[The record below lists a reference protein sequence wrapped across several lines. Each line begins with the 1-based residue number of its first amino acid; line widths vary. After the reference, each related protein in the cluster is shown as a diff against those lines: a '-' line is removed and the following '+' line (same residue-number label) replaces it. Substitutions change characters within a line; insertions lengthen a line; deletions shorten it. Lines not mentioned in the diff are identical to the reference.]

1 MIYKETPMQTA
12 AKKSRPI
19 VALLVLLSLTAFA
32 SPWQS
37 LRAED
42 APKPEEKA
50 ADWSV
55 APLLP
60 PETLFVVT
68 SPDSKKMTDKFKQ
81 TGLWQL
87 YSNPDVQKAFR
98 TPLMAAQMGMAAAE
112 LQAGIKIPEILS
124 WINQG
129 EVTFAM
135 LACDHR
141 NEKDEPV
148 PDLLISLQAKEKTQ
162 AVLDEISKR
171 IDQLNANA
179 GNQLDLTQTPVG
191 NYTVHRVGHVAVPF
205 SISYTVCDGQIIVT
219 LGEGYIEK
227 ILTLHEKLKAGPLP
241 AAANGKP
248 ETLAQTPAFLATTR
262 KSSDADLIAFANW
275 DLLRDNKILNFKP
288 HNDRVQADWDLVGLD
303 AVHAM
308 SYALSVKGQSLREV
322 LYVDTPAAARK
333 GMLALFDG
341 AAPLNPTVLAQAP
354 RNSVLAVALD
364 FAPDKF
370 SDKLAELASIDNPNA
385 RQELDQALTLAGQQL
400 KVDVKKEIFG
410 ALTGQATFSVAM
422 VAKNAKLPVAMP
434 QALLTI
440 QVKDTNALKTVLASV
455 RNALGEK
462 FEYSETAANNNS
474 IVTVREKFPQGH
486 KPRQIA
492 YAIDKSDLLVS
503 LYPLALRDE
512 LARRQGA
519 GSPSDK
525 ARSAGS
531 LSEDDDFKNAMSSI
545 SGTPQFL
552 FYADTGAIATAA
564 YDILIPIAQ
573 LEPRPPQLDVS
584 VLPSADL
591 LAQNLTGTV
600 FSLNSDSD
608 GVTASGYSPTG
619 VVGLFAVTVSAA
631 IKNRQNAGGGVGG
644 AGGGAMQ
651 QRKRSVLDALN
662 QGLQA
667 YAKDNNGAFPHA
679 VKDLQ
684 PKYLPQLTTELNFV
698 EYLGKQDKE
707 NKVVAHSSEKLPG
720 PITVLLQNG
729 TVADIRR
736 ESLGKTLK
744 EGFNAD
750 AAVTEAPK
758 QAPDF

>member
-1 MIYKETPMQTA
+1 MKIA
-12 AKKSRPI
+12 AT
-19 VALLVLLSLTAFA
+19 LLLLLSLSVLTLT
-32 SPWQS
+32 SQT

-42 APKPEEKA
+42 APKPEKVD
-50 ADWSV
+50 DWTV

-87 YSNPDVQKAFR
+87 YANADVQKAFR
-98 TPLMAAQMGMAAAE
+98 GPLMAAQIGMAAAE
-112 LQAGIKIPEILS
+112 LQAGVKIPEILS

-148 PDLLISLQAKEKTQ
+148 PDLLISIQAREKTQ

-179 GNQLDLTQTPVG
+179 GNQLDITQTPVG

-227 ILTLHEKLKAGPLP
+227 ILALHERLKAGPLQ
-241 AAANGKP
+241 AAAKP
-248 ETLAQTPAFLATTR
+248 EVLSQTPAFLATTS
-262 KSSDADLIAFANW
+262 KSPNADFIAFANW
-275 DLLRDNKILNFKP
+275 DGLRDNKILNVKP
-288 HNDRVQADWDLVGLD
+288 HNDRETADWELVGLNT
-303 AVHAM
+303 VHAF
-308 SYALSVKGQSLREV
+308 SYAVSVKGQSLREV
-322 LYVDTPAAARK
+322 LYVDAPAAARK
-333 GMLALFDG
+333 GLLTLFDG
-341 AAPLNPTVLAQAP
+341 AAGLTPATLAQAP
-354 RNSVLAVALD
+354 RNAIAAIALN
-364 FAPDKF
+364 FSPDKL
-370 SDKLAELASIDNPNA
+370 SDKIAELATIDNANA
-385 RQELDQALTLAGQQL
+385 KQELDQALTLAGQQL
-400 KVDVKKEIFG
+400 KLDVKKEIFG
-410 ALTGQATFSVAM
+410 ALTGQAVLTVAM
-422 VAKNAKLPVAMP
+422 SPKHSKLPVAMP
-434 QALLTI
+434 QALLTVQI
-440 QVKDTNALKTVLASV
+440 KDAAALKNVLASV

-462 FEYSETAANNNS
+462 FEYTEVQTDGNN

-486 KPRQIA
+486 KPRQLA
-492 YAIDKSDLLVS
+492 YTVDKSDLIVA
-503 LYPLALRDE
+503 LYPLALKDE
-512 LARRQGA
+512 LRRRQGA
-519 GSPSDK
+519 ASSGSPSDK
-525 ARSAGS
+525 AKPAGS
-531 LSEDDDFKNAMSSI
+531 LNDDEDFKTALSNV

-552 FYADTGAIATAA
+552 IYADTGAIATAL
-564 YDILIPIAQ
+564 YDTLIPIAQ
-573 LEPRPPQLDVS
+573 LEPKPPQVDLT
-584 VLPSADL
+584 VLPSADV
-591 LAQNLTGTV
+591 LAQNLTGAV
-600 FSLNSDSD
+600 FSLNSDAD

-619 VVGLFAVTVSAA
+619 VVSLFVIGVAGT

-651 QRKRSVLDALN
+651 QRKRSVLDAVN

-667 YAKDNNGAFPHA
+667 YAKENNGAFPAA

-736 ESLGKTLK
+736 DSLGKTLK
-744 EGFNAD
+744 DGFSAD
-750 AAVTEAPK
+750 AAVTDAK